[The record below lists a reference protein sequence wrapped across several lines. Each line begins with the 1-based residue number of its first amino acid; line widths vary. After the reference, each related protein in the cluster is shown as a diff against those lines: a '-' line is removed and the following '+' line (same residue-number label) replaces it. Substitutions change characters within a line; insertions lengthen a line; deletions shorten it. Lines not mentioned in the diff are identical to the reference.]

1 MSTAADQAKFEALSV
16 ESATV
21 VTQQS
26 AWARVRRNWSVRI
39 GGVVLAL
46 LVLISLAAPWMGTVD
61 PSLFD
66 PASRDLL
73 PGKQGEITTLEGETL
88 KHTFLMGSDS
98 FGRDIYSRVIYGT
111 RVSLIVGLFTAV
123 VAMAFG
129 IVLGLCSGF
138 LRWLDGPLMRVM
150 DGVMAIPAILIAIA
164 LVAMWRGSLLTVVI
178 AIAIPE
184 IPRVTRLVR
193 SLVLSIREEP
203 YVEAA
208 ISLGTPTWLIMW
220 RHILPNTVAPLVV
233 QGTFICA
240 SGILVE
246 AILSFLGV
254 GLPPDIPTWGN
265 VMAEGRAQFTQYPH
279 NIFFP
284 GIFLAVTVLAVNIL
298 GDGLRDTLD
307 PKMAKRV

>member
-1 MSTAADQAKFEALSV
+1 MNSLEELSV
-16 ESATV
+16 ESAALQ
-21 VTQQS
+21 QQS
-26 AWARVRRNWSVRI
+26 SVAQRLLNNWSVRL
-39 GGVVLAL
+39 GGAVLAL
-46 LVLISLAAPWMGTVD
+46 LLLIACLAPWLGTVD

-73 PGKQGEITTLEGETL
+73 PGKTGEITTLEGETL
-88 KHTFLMGSDS
+88 KHRFVMGSDS
-98 FGRDIYSRVIYGT
+98 FGRDIYSRVVYGT
-111 RVSLIVGLFTAV
+111 RVSLMVGVATALV
-123 VAMAFG
+123 SLAIG
-129 IVLGLCSGF
+129 IVLGLCAGF

-150 DGVMAIPAILIAIA
+150 DGLMAIPAILIAIA

-208 ISLGTPTWLIMW
+208 VAMGTSTFSIMW
-220 RHILPNTVAPLVV
+220 RHILPNCMAPLVV

-254 GLPPDIPTWGN
+254 GLPPDIPTWGS
-265 VMAEGRAQFTQYPH
+265 VMAEGRAQFNAYPH

-284 GIFLAVTVLAVNIL
+284 GIFLAITVLAVNIL

>member
-1 MSTAADQAKFEALSV
+1 MTPVAPDTFEALSV
-16 ESATV
+16 EAASV
-21 VTQQS
+21 QRQPS
-26 AWARVRRNWSVRI
+26 AWERVRRNLSVRL
-39 GGVVLAL
+39 GGSVLTL
-46 LVLISLAAPWMGTVD
+46 LVLVALLAPWLGTVD

-73 PGKQGEITTLEGETL
+73 PGQRGEITTLEGETL
-88 KHTFLMGSDS
+88 AHRFLMGSDS
-98 FGRDIYSRVIYGT
+98 FGRDIHSRVIYGT
-111 RVSLIVGLFTAV
+111 QVSLIVGLFTAI
-123 VAMAFG
+123 VAMSIG
-129 IVLGLCSGF
+129 IVLGLSAGF

-164 LVAMWRGSLLTVVI
+164 LVAMWRGSLMMVVI

-193 SLVLSIREEP
+193 ALVLTIREEP

-208 ISLGTPTWLIMW
+208 ISLGTPTWKIMW
-220 RHILPNTVAPLVV
+220 RHILPNCVAPLVV
-233 QGTFICA
+233 QATFICA
-240 SGILVE
+240 AGILTE

-265 VMAEGRAQFTQYPH
+265 VMAEGRSQFNSYPH

-307 PKMAKRV
+307 PKMTKRV

>member
-1 MSTAADQAKFEALSV
+1 MDAKELEALSV
-16 ESATV
+16 ESATI

-26 AWARVRRNWSVRI
+26 AWTRVRRNTSVRL
-39 GGVVLAL
+39 GGVVM
-46 LVLISLAAPWMGTVD
+46 LVLVLVALAAPWLGTVD

-66 PASRDLL
+66 PVSRDLL
-73 PGKQGEITTLEGETL
+73 PGKTGEITTLDGEL
-88 KHTFLMGSDS
+88 LQHRFIMGSDS

-111 RVSLIVGLFTAV
+111 RVSLIVGVATAL
-123 VAMAFG
+123 VALAFG
-129 IVLGLCSGF
+129 IALGLMSGF

-150 DGVMAIPAILIAIA
+150 DGLMAIPAILIAIA
-164 LVAMWRGSLLTVVI
+164 LVAMWRGSLLTVVV

-193 SLVLSIREEP
+193 SLVLTIREEP

-208 ISLGTPTWLIMW
+208 ISLGTSTPMIMW
-220 RHILPNTVAPLVV
+220 RHILPNTLAPLIV

-265 VMAEGRAQFTQYPH
+265 VMAEGRAQFNEYPH